1 MKTRV
6 RAPALR
12 RANPKAPLVPASVK
26 KPARKAVST
35 IRRKTTKNAPKQMK
49 AADRRRYVDVSLS
62 GHARRAGN
70 FHPIP
75 FNVPQ
80 RIFLT
85 RSSKSINRIIHSRT
99 KTLMRHCGVGHRRGA
114 FGDKSYRDR
123 VGAVLQ
129 SVYGNTFKEGSWW
142 YQNPDAG
149 LFFAKVF
156 SAATGFKT
164 NVTPTQAE
172 AVFVKNEGTK
182 KMFVCE
188 RAMLQAGF
196 TVAQV
201 TSLYEQTPAAAW
213 NADDDVSERF
223 IQVQVPGAKTK
234 PLVSLAAAA
243 ACPSSAVKSVPTS
256 LGSSRYSPF
265 NTQIQ
270 RNIDHQ
276 IQRGITCSSASG
288 SARWVPSSEDDDDD
302 DATVVAD
309 EFNDE
314 VRIGAF
320 PNPDTLFAHTR
331 TRRDYYLCRLSARNY
346 SYTLRKTDTF
356 FYLFQVEAFLS
367 DESDDA
373 IAYDP
378 APGGLGEDEI
388 PIPGYALD
396 FPLSQPL
403 AGEFAGGASQ
413 DFLKHFLKDVDD
425 SPAKRRSVCPETLN
439 QNNTHAVCAL
449 PANGNHAAE
458 TYDKH
463 SRDVFHNKHTLGAV
477 RKNMSF
483 LGATAATASDAA
495 RFELEQHLAAVD
507 KILREQT
514 DFHDLLPSFF
524 LLSQ

>member
-1 MKTRV
+1 M
-6 RAPALR
+6 
-12 RANPKAPLVPASVK
+12 
-26 KPARKAVST
+26 
-35 IRRKTTKNAPKQMK
+35 
-49 AADRRRYVDVSLS
+49 
-62 GHARRAGN
+62 
-70 FHPIP
+70 
-75 FNVPQ
+75 
-80 RIFLT
+80 
-85 RSSKSINRIIHSRT
+85 
-99 KTLMRHCGVGHRRGA
+99 
-114 FGDKSYRDR
+114 
-123 VGAVLQ
+123 
-129 SVYGNTFKEGSWW
+129 YGNTFKEGSWW

-156 SAATGFKT
+156 SAATRFKT

-256 LGSSRYSPF
+256 LGSSRYSPV

-314 VRIGAF
+314 
-320 PNPDTLFAHTR
+320 
-331 TRRDYYLCRLSARNY
+331 
-346 SYTLRKTDTF
+346 
-356 FYLFQVEAFLS
+356 VEAFLS

>member
-1 MKTRV
+1 M
-6 RAPALR
+6 
-12 RANPKAPLVPASVK
+12 
-26 KPARKAVST
+26 
-35 IRRKTTKNAPKQMK
+35 
-49 AADRRRYVDVSLS
+49 
-62 GHARRAGN
+62 
-70 FHPIP
+70 
-75 FNVPQ
+75 
-80 RIFLT
+80 
-85 RSSKSINRIIHSRT
+85 
-99 KTLMRHCGVGHRRGA
+99 
-114 FGDKSYRDR
+114 
-123 VGAVLQ
+123 
-129 SVYGNTFKEGSWW
+129 YGNTFKEGSWW

-223 IQVQVPGAKTK
+223 IQVQVPVAKTK

-314 VRIGAF
+314 
-320 PNPDTLFAHTR
+320 
-331 TRRDYYLCRLSARNY
+331 
-346 SYTLRKTDTF
+346 
-356 FYLFQVEAFLS
+356 VEAFLS

-439 QNNTHAVCAL
+439 QNNTHAVCAV

>member
-1 MKTRV
+1 MASNNSDPAPLKRGVEVSNKLDNDTTTIRVVYTHRPGLHADLAVCVDGQKFLRILRSEVTRHGHLRVHRFWVVDVVTHKKLPHALLTPLSLSV
-6 RAPALR
+6 RDAVVDPGIWARWFGVENAKRRAAIDHENENRGDKGVGATLTIPVDAVPSALR
-12 RANPKAPLVPASVK
+12 DLALCALAKGVDFDELRSGVPRQSHDGHLQFHVE
-26 KPARKAVST
+26 
-35 IRRKTTKNAPKQMK
+35 
-49 AADRRRYVDVSLS
+49 VSL
-62 GHARRAGN
+62 R
-70 FHPIP
+70 
-75 FNVPQ
+75 
-80 RIFLT
+80 
-85 RSSKSINRIIHSRT
+85 
-99 KTLMRHCGVGHRRGA
+99 CGD
-114 FGDKSYRDR
+114 GD
-123 VGAVLQ
+123 
-129 SVYGNTFKEGSWW
+129 
-142 YQNPDAG
+142 DAG
-149 LFFAKVF
+149 L
-156 SAATGFKT
+156 
-164 NVTPTQAE
+164 
-172 AVFVKNEGTK
+172 GTR
-182 KMFVCE
+182 C
-188 RAMLQAGF
+188 
-196 TVAQV
+196 
-201 TSLYEQTPAAAW
+201 
-213 NADDDVSERF
+213 
-223 IQVQVPGAKTK
+223 
-234 PLVSLAAAA
+234 
-243 ACPSSAVKSVPTS
+243 
-256 LGSSRYSPF
+256 
-265 NTQIQ
+265 
-270 RNIDHQ
+270 
-276 IQRGITCSSASG
+276 
-288 SARWVPSSEDDDDD
+288 
-302 DATVVAD
+302 
-309 EFNDE
+309 
-314 VRIGAF
+314 AF
-320 PNPDTLFAHTR
+320 PKSNDCVPILVL
-331 TRRDYYLCRLSARNY
+331 RRDYYLCRLSARNY

-403 AGEFAGGASQ
+403 AGDFAGGASQ

-483 LGATAATASDAA
+483 LGATATASDAA

>member
-49 AADRRRYVDVSLS
+49 AADRR
-62 GHARRAGN
+62 
-70 FHPIP
+70 
-75 FNVPQ
+75 
-80 RIFLT
+80 
-85 RSSKSINRIIHSRT
+85 RIIHSRT

-188 RAMLQAGF
+188 RAMVQAGF

-314 VRIGAF
+314 V
-320 PNPDTLFAHTR
+320 
-331 TRRDYYLCRLSARNY
+331 
-346 SYTLRKTDTF
+346 
-356 FYLFQVEAFLS
+356 EAFLS

-439 QNNTHAVCAL
+439 QNNTHAVCAV

>member
-49 AADRRRYVDVSLS
+49 AADRR
-62 GHARRAGN
+62 
-70 FHPIP
+70 
-75 FNVPQ
+75 
-80 RIFLT
+80 
-85 RSSKSINRIIHSRT
+85 RIIHSRT

-314 VRIGAF
+314 V
-320 PNPDTLFAHTR
+320 
-331 TRRDYYLCRLSARNY
+331 
-346 SYTLRKTDTF
+346 
-356 FYLFQVEAFLS
+356 EAFLS

>member
-1 MKTRV
+1 LATMKTRV

-314 VRIGAF
+314 V
-320 PNPDTLFAHTR
+320 
-331 TRRDYYLCRLSARNY
+331 
-346 SYTLRKTDTF
+346 
-356 FYLFQVEAFLS
+356 EAFLS

>member
-49 AADRRRYVDVSLS
+49 AADRR
-62 GHARRAGN
+62 
-70 FHPIP
+70 
-75 FNVPQ
+75 
-80 RIFLT
+80 
-85 RSSKSINRIIHSRT
+85 RIIHSRT

-223 IQVQVPGAKTK
+223 IQVQVPVAKTK

-256 LGSSRYSPF
+256 LGSSRYSPV

-314 VRIGAF
+314 
-320 PNPDTLFAHTR
+320 
-331 TRRDYYLCRLSARNY
+331 
-346 SYTLRKTDTF
+346 
-356 FYLFQVEAFLS
+356 VEAFLS

-514 DFHDLLPSFF
+514 DFHDLLPSYF

>member
-49 AADRRRYVDVSLS
+49 AADRR
-62 GHARRAGN
+62 
-70 FHPIP
+70 
-75 FNVPQ
+75 
-80 RIFLT
+80 
-85 RSSKSINRIIHSRT
+85 RIIHSRT

-223 IQVQVPGAKTK
+223 IQVQVPVAKTK

-256 LGSSRYSPF
+256 LGSSRYSPV

-314 VRIGAF
+314 V
-320 PNPDTLFAHTR
+320 
-331 TRRDYYLCRLSARNY
+331 
-346 SYTLRKTDTF
+346 
-356 FYLFQVEAFLS
+356 EAFLS

-403 AGEFAGGASQ
+403 AGDFAGGASQ

>member
-49 AADRRRYVDVSLS
+49 AADRR
-62 GHARRAGN
+62 
-70 FHPIP
+70 
-75 FNVPQ
+75 
-80 RIFLT
+80 
-85 RSSKSINRIIHSRT
+85 RIIHSRT

-223 IQVQVPGAKTK
+223 IQVQVPVAKTK

-256 LGSSRYSPF
+256 LGSSRYSPV

-314 VRIGAF
+314 V
-320 PNPDTLFAHTR
+320 
-331 TRRDYYLCRLSARNY
+331 
-346 SYTLRKTDTF
+346 
-356 FYLFQVEAFLS
+356 EAFLS

-378 APGGLGEDEI
+378 APGGLWEDEI

>member
-1 MKTRV
+1 
-6 RAPALR
+6 
-12 RANPKAPLVPASVK
+12 VPASVK

-49 AADRRRYVDVSLS
+49 AADRR
-62 GHARRAGN
+62 
-70 FHPIP
+70 
-75 FNVPQ
+75 
-80 RIFLT
+80 
-85 RSSKSINRIIHSRT
+85 RIIHSRT

-123 VGAVLQ
+123 VGAVLH

-223 IQVQVPGAKTK
+223 IQVQVPVAKTK

-256 LGSSRYSPF
+256 LGSSRYSPV

-314 VRIGAF
+314 
-320 PNPDTLFAHTR
+320 
-331 TRRDYYLCRLSARNY
+331 
-346 SYTLRKTDTF
+346 
-356 FYLFQVEAFLS
+356 VEAFLS

>member
-49 AADRRRYVDVSLS
+49 AADRRR
-62 GHARRAGN
+62 
-70 FHPIP
+70 
-75 FNVPQ
+75 
-80 RIFLT
+80 
-85 RSSKSINRIIHSRT
+85 IIHSRT

-123 VGAVLQ
+123 VGAVLH

-223 IQVQVPGAKTK
+223 IQVQVPVAKTK

-256 LGSSRYSPF
+256 LGSSRYSPV

-302 DATVVAD
+302 ATVVAD

-314 VRIGAF
+314 
-320 PNPDTLFAHTR
+320 
-331 TRRDYYLCRLSARNY
+331 
-346 SYTLRKTDTF
+346 
-356 FYLFQVEAFLS
+356 VEAFLS

-495 RFELEQHLAAVD
+495 RFELEQHFAAVD

>member
-49 AADRRRYVDVSLS
+49 AADRR
-62 GHARRAGN
+62 
-70 FHPIP
+70 
-75 FNVPQ
+75 
-80 RIFLT
+80 
-85 RSSKSINRIIHSRT
+85 RIIHSRT

-256 LGSSRYSPF
+256 LGSSRYSPV

-314 VRIGAF
+314 
-320 PNPDTLFAHTR
+320 
-331 TRRDYYLCRLSARNY
+331 
-346 SYTLRKTDTF
+346 
-356 FYLFQVEAFLS
+356 VEAFLS

>member
-1 MKTRV
+1 
-6 RAPALR
+6 
-12 RANPKAPLVPASVK
+12 
-26 KPARKAVST
+26 
-35 IRRKTTKNAPKQMK
+35 
-49 AADRRRYVDVSLS
+49 
-62 GHARRAGN
+62 
-70 FHPIP
+70 
-75 FNVPQ
+75 
-80 RIFLT
+80 
-85 RSSKSINRIIHSRT
+85 
-99 KTLMRHCGVGHRRGA
+99 MRHCGVGHRRGA

-256 LGSSRYSPF
+256 LGSNRYSPV

-314 VRIGAF
+314 
-320 PNPDTLFAHTR
+320 
-331 TRRDYYLCRLSARNY
+331 
-346 SYTLRKTDTF
+346 
-356 FYLFQVEAFLS
+356 VEAFLS

>member
-1 MKTRV
+1 
-6 RAPALR
+6 
-12 RANPKAPLVPASVK
+12 
-26 KPARKAVST
+26 
-35 IRRKTTKNAPKQMK
+35 
-49 AADRRRYVDVSLS
+49 
-62 GHARRAGN
+62 
-70 FHPIP
+70 
-75 FNVPQ
+75 
-80 RIFLT
+80 
-85 RSSKSINRIIHSRT
+85 
-99 KTLMRHCGVGHRRGA
+99 MRHCGVGHRRGA

-123 VGAVLQ
+123 VGAVLH

-223 IQVQVPGAKTK
+223 IQVQVPVAKTK

-256 LGSSRYSPF
+256 LGSSRYSPV

-314 VRIGAF
+314 V
-320 PNPDTLFAHTR
+320 
-331 TRRDYYLCRLSARNY
+331 
-346 SYTLRKTDTF
+346 
-356 FYLFQVEAFLS
+356 EAFLS

-378 APGGLGEDEI
+378 APGGLWEDEI

-483 LGATAATASDAA
+483 LGATATASDAA

>member
-49 AADRRRYVDVSLS
+49 AADRR
-62 GHARRAGN
+62 
-70 FHPIP
+70 
-75 FNVPQ
+75 
-80 RIFLT
+80 
-85 RSSKSINRIIHSRT
+85 RIIHSRT

-223 IQVQVPGAKTK
+223 IQVQVPVAKTK

-256 LGSSRYSPF
+256 LGSSRYSPV

-314 VRIGAF
+314 V
-320 PNPDTLFAHTR
+320 
-331 TRRDYYLCRLSARNY
+331 
-346 SYTLRKTDTF
+346 
-356 FYLFQVEAFLS
+356 EAFLS
-367 DESDDA
+367 DETDDA

-514 DFHDLLPSFF
+514 DFHDLLPSYF

>member
-49 AADRRRYVDVSLS
+49 AADRR
-62 GHARRAGN
+62 
-70 FHPIP
+70 
-75 FNVPQ
+75 
-80 RIFLT
+80 
-85 RSSKSINRIIHSRT
+85 RIIHSRT

-223 IQVQVPGAKTK
+223 IQVQVPVAKTK

-256 LGSSRYSPF
+256 LGSSRYSPV

-302 DATVVAD
+302 DRRMTTRLAHIRGHCIG
-309 EFNDE
+309 ELG
-314 VRIGAF
+314 VRG
-320 PNPDTLFAHTR
+320 FA
-331 TRRDYYLCRLSARNY
+331 
-346 SYTLRKTDTF
+346 K
-356 FYLFQVEAFLS
+356 
-367 DESDDA
+367 
-373 IAYDP
+373 AYR
-378 APGGLGEDEI
+378 AAKLQIET
-388 PIPGYALD
+388 
-396 FPLSQPL
+396 
-403 AGEFAGGASQ
+403 AGGFGTASNTNERDNDALTKIVGTEKTECVALLEMLVLLENVQ
-413 DFLKHFLKDVDD
+413 RESGSSETNAPPVDD
-425 SPAKRRSVCPETLN
+425 LETLVTMLETKRR
-439 QNNTHAVCAL
+439 
-449 PANGNHAAE
+449 
-458 TYDKH
+458 
-463 SRDVFHNKHTLGAV
+463 
-477 RKNMSF
+477 
-483 LGATAATASDAA
+483 
-495 RFELEQHLAAVD
+495 
-507 KILREQT
+507 
-514 DFHDLLPSFF
+514 
-524 LLSQ
+524 

>member
-49 AADRRRYVDVSLS
+49 AADRR
-62 GHARRAGN
+62 
-70 FHPIP
+70 
-75 FNVPQ
+75 
-80 RIFLT
+80 
-85 RSSKSINRIIHSRT
+85 RIIHSRT

-256 LGSSRYSPF
+256 LGSSRYSPV

-302 DATVVAD
+302 DDATVVAD

-314 VRIGAF
+314 
-320 PNPDTLFAHTR
+320 
-331 TRRDYYLCRLSARNY
+331 
-346 SYTLRKTDTF
+346 
-356 FYLFQVEAFLS
+356 VEAFLS

-403 AGEFAGGASQ
+403 AGDFAGGASQ

>member
-1 MKTRV
+1 M
-6 RAPALR
+6 
-12 RANPKAPLVPASVK
+12 
-26 KPARKAVST
+26 
-35 IRRKTTKNAPKQMK
+35 
-49 AADRRRYVDVSLS
+49 
-62 GHARRAGN
+62 
-70 FHPIP
+70 
-75 FNVPQ
+75 
-80 RIFLT
+80 
-85 RSSKSINRIIHSRT
+85 
-99 KTLMRHCGVGHRRGA
+99 
-114 FGDKSYRDR
+114 
-123 VGAVLQ
+123 
-129 SVYGNTFKEGSWW
+129 
-142 YQNPDAG
+142 
-149 LFFAKVF
+149 
-156 SAATGFKT
+156 
-164 NVTPTQAE
+164 
-172 AVFVKNEGTK
+172 
-182 KMFVCE
+182 
-188 RAMLQAGF
+188 
-196 TVAQV
+196 
-201 TSLYEQTPAAAW
+201 
-213 NADDDVSERF
+213 
-223 IQVQVPGAKTK
+223 
-234 PLVSLAAAA
+234 
-243 ACPSSAVKSVPTS
+243 
-256 LGSSRYSPF
+256 
-265 NTQIQ
+265 
-270 RNIDHQ
+270 
-276 IQRGITCSSASG
+276 
-288 SARWVPSSEDDDDD
+288 
-302 DATVVAD
+302 
-309 EFNDE
+309 
-314 VRIGAF
+314 
-320 PNPDTLFAHTR
+320 
-331 TRRDYYLCRLSARNY
+331 SARNY